1 MDKPVSLW
9 KILGVFTKI
18 GAFTIGGGYAMI
30 PVIEREM
37 KDRGWIDDDELP
49 DIVVL
54 AQSAPGL
61 LAVNMAIFSGY
72 RIRGLKG
79 SIVATI
85 GAILPSFLSILVIA
99 MTYSAFRENV
109 FVQKFFMGLRPV
121 AIALILTPMVRMARK
136 GCKSWWTWAILLATL
151 FAIAFLKVSPI
162 YILLTIIIVAT
173 TVLSAREGRRK

>member
-1 MDKPVSLW
+1 
-9 KILGVFTKI
+9 
-18 GAFTIGGGYAMI
+18 MI

-173 TVLSAREGRRK
+173 TILSAREGRRK